1 MYNIF
6 NEDNLEFSGL
16 ARQFLFRRLEPYTVY
31 TLVLEACTETGCT
44 RSAPQ
49 RVTTEEAAPSS
60 QPAPTVLQVQ
70 SRSVELRWSPPVQ
83 PNGRILQYQVLAVSV
98 EDGRVRSDE
107 DDSLRAKIVFIQN
120 DTQANS
126 FSYNMSGLLPW
137 SRYKFRVRVSN
148 AAGYTDSSWLTVYT
162 KQAPPRGLAPPV
174 VRHIEGK
181 PNEVFVAW
189 TPPLEPNGVLLT
201 YRIQRDNVGFH
212 FSFDSSV
219 FNYTDVDL
227 TAYTLYSYAVIVC
240 TVAGCVTSESTQI
253 RTLEAAPANVEPPM
267 VSDVTSYSFNV
278 SWSVSSIQNGEIVM
292 YILKMNNEEIYR
304 GKRSSVLVLDLQPHI
319 SYSLVLTACTNG
331 GCTASSPIPIQTREA
346 PPSGMP
352 TPTLKVTGPES
363 VEVTWREPVQP
374 NGVIIGYELRRN
386 QSLIYTGMDTR
397 YHDFTLLPS
406 VEYSY
411 IITANNSQ
419 GAATSL
425 PAVARTQPSAPS
437 GVAPP
442 RLQALGPFSVMVQ
455 WEPPARPNGV
465 IISYSLYKRDP
476 AEPNVK
482 RFIFAS
488 HHSAFQSQ
496 SFSLTALK
504 PYYR

>member
-6 NEDNLEFSGL
+6 NEENLEFSGL
-16 ARQFLFRRLEPYTVY
+16 ARQFLFRRLESYTVY
-31 TLVLEACTETGCT
+31 TLILEACTEAGCT
-44 RSAPQ
+44 RTAPQ
-49 RVTTEEAAPSS
+49 RVTTEEAAPTS
-60 QPAPTVLQVQ
+60 QPAPMVQKVQ
-70 SRSVELRWSPPVQ
+70 SRSVELRWSPPAQ
-83 PNGRILQYQVLAVSV
+83 PNGKILQYQVLAVSL

-107 DDSLRAKIVFIQN
+107 DDSMRAKIVFIQN
-120 DTQANS
+120 NTQANS

-148 AAGYTDSSWLTVYT
+148 AAGYTDSPWLTVQT

-174 VRHIEGK
+174 VSHVEGK
-181 PNEVFVAW
+181 PTEVFLAW

-227 TAYTLYSYAVIVC
+227 TAYTLYSYAVIAC
-240 TVAGCVTSESTQI
+240 TVAGCVTSEPTQI
-253 RTLEAAPANVEPPM
+253 RTLEAAPANVEPPV
-267 VSDVTSYSFNV
+267 VSDVTSYSLNA
-278 SWSVSSIQNGEIVM
+278 SWTIPSIQNGEIVM
-292 YILKMNNEEIYR
+292 YILKLNDEEVYR
-304 GKRSSVLVLDLQPHI
+304 GKQLSAQVFDLHPHVTYTVVLM
-319 SYSLVLTACTNG
+319 ACTNG
-331 GCTASSPIPIQTREA
+331 GCTASSPTSVLTRESL
-346 PPSGMP
+346 PSGMP
-352 TPTLKVTGPES
+352 APTLKVTGPES
-363 VEVTWREPVQP
+363 VEVTWREPIHP
-374 NGVIIGYELRRN
+374 NGVITGYELRRN
-386 QSLIYTGMDTR
+386 ESLIYTGMDTR

-406 VEYSY
+406 VAYSY
-411 IITANNSQ
+411 TITANNSE
-419 GAATSL
+419 GATTS
-425 PAVARTQPSAPS
+425 PPTVARTQPSAPS
-437 GVAPP
+437 GVVPP
-442 RLQALGPFSVMVQ
+442 RLQALGPFSIMVQ

-496 SFSLTALK
+496 SFSITALK